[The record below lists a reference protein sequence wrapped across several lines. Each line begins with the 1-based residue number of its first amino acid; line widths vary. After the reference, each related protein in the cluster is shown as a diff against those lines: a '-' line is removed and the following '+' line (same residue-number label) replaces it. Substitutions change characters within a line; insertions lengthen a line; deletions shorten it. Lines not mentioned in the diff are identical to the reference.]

1 MRITGT
7 YPHVTNECGDIV
19 LTVNVRDKM
28 VYCDLDVDDALKLI
42 EEIVHAV
49 TRVRRVDNA

>member
-1 MRITGT
+1 MRLIGI
-7 YPHVTNECGDIV
+7 YPHVTNECDGIV